1 MEIRATIEGLRPFL
15 IHSERYT
22 QIYYSQSDDPESIHQ
37 ARLGSADLPEGL
49 KVGDTVIIFSLMGI
63 VAEIRRVEGDSSG

>member
-22 QIYYSQSDDPESIHQ
+22 QLYYSQTDDPDTIHQ

-49 KVGDTVIIFSLMGI
+49 RVGEKVIIFSLMGI
-63 VAEIRRVEGDSSG
+63 VAEVRRVEDESSA